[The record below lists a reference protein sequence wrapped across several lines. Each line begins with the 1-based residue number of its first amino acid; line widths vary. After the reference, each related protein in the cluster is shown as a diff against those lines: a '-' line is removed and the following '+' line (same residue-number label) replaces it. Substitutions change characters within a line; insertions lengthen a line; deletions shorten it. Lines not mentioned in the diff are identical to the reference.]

1 MPEEKQKSKG
11 QNIFEFIVEKKDL
24 EEARRVIRTKAEG
37 KCLIG
42 EEPLGN
48 RVKLTVILYSDSPE
62 RDISD
67 IMEDLGKSK
76 IEIHHYRAGTA
87 EMEVDF

>member
-1 MPEEKQKSKG
+1 MPEQKQKSKG
-11 QNIFEFIVEKKDL
+11 QNIFEFTVENKDL

-48 RVKLTVILYSDSPE
+48 RVKLTVILYSDTPE

-67 IMEDLGKSK
+67 IIEDLGKSK
-76 IEIHHYRAGTA
+76 VEIHRYEEGTA
-87 EMEVDF
+87 EREVDF